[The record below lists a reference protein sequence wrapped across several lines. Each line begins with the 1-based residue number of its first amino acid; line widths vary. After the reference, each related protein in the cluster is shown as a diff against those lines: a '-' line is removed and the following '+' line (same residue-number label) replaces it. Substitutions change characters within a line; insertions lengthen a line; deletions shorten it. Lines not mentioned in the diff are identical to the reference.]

1 MGALSADFETQARLG
16 MATKPALARAM
27 KALQA
32 TGFNCAIYDYSPV
45 ARSHEGFLITPSV
58 LEMVNAPS
66 DMAQLWC
73 DDGYYQLDPV
83 QEAALTVSR
92 PFLWSY
98 RGGPNAVMHRIL
110 SAKHSPVLSYVRDT
124 RLTCGIT
131 VPIRFNGGDLATFNA
146 IRIDPEPGFE
156 KDAERF
162 LAEIGELGHLFHDTV
177 YPGFDRKART
187 SRYGR
192 LTARE
197 RQCLRLC
204 ADGLTTKQVAHEIGR
219 SIPTAT
225 LHLTSATHKLGAR
238 NRSHAIA
245 LAAHYRLLEPEI

>member
-1 MGALSADFETQARLG
+1 MGVLSAQFEGQSRLG

-27 KALQA
+27 KALEA

-45 ARSHEGFLITPSV
+45 ARSHDGILITPSV
-58 LEMVNAPS
+58 LEMINAPA
-66 DMAQLWC
+66 DMASLWC

-83 QEAALTVSR
+83 QEAALTVTR

-98 RGGPNAVMHRIL
+98 RGGPNAVMRRIL
-110 SAKHSPVLSYVRDT
+110 SARHAPVLGYVQDT

-156 KDAERF
+156 QEAERF

-177 YPGFDRKART
+177 YPGFDAGARI
-187 SRYGR
+187 SRYAR

-204 ADGLTTKQVAHEIGR
+204 ADGLTTKQIAHEIGR

-225 LHLTSATHKLGAR
+225 LHLTSATRKLGAR
-238 NRSHAIA
+238 NRTHAIA
-245 LAAHYRLLEPEI
+245 LAAHYRLLEPEA

>member
-1 MGALSADFETQARLG
+1 MGSLSEDFEAQALPG
-16 MATKPALARAM
+16 MATKPALIRAM
-27 KALQA
+27 KALEA

-45 ARSHEGFLITPSV
+45 ARSHEGILITPSV
-58 LEMVNAPS
+58 LEMVNAPPDFPS
-66 DMAQLWC
+66 VWC
-73 DDGYYQLDPV
+73 NDGYYQLDPV
-83 QEAALTVSR
+83 QEAALTVTR

-162 LAEIGELGHLFHDTV
+162 LAEIGELGQVFHDTV
-177 YPGFDRKART
+177 YPGFDITMR
-187 SRYGR
+187 SSHYGR

-204 ADGLTTKQVAHEIGR
+204 AAGLTTKQVAYEIGR

-225 LHLTSATHKLGAR
+225 LHLTSATRKLGAR

-245 LAAHYRLLEPEI
+245 LAAHYRLLEPES